1 MFHALCAVIGIC
13 LGYLSLICARSD
25 ISSQRELQNTFGEAH
40 FAEQRITPLFL
51 SAVGA
56 VVMVTYSFRNPSFI
70 AALFVATALFVGL
83 RVSMIDID
91 THSIPR
97 RVLFFGTV
105 LISAQLLVGLAVGSD
120 SLHPVSAI
128 VGAAGAWAF
137 MRVVEICSRGDLGHA
152 DVTLAGFLG
161 LALGALDAQLIVVAF
176 VLSFVC
182 AGVVAMVLMG
192 TKRMTRTSHIP
203 FGPFLFV
210 GMVLAVLR

>member
-1 MFHALCAVIGIC
+1 MLCAVIGAC
-13 LGYLSLICARSD
+13 LGYVSLIYARSD
-25 ISSQRELQNTFGEAH
+25 IASQREQLNTFGEAH
-40 FAEQRITPLFL
+40 FAEQRLTPLLL

-56 VVMVTYSFRNPSFI
+56 VVMVVYSFRDTSMTNT
-70 AALFVATALFVGL
+70 LFVATAMFVGL

-97 RVLFFGTV
+97 RVLAFGTL
-105 LISAQLLVGLAVGSD
+105 LISAHLLVSLAVGSE
-120 SLHPVSAI
+120 SLHSLSAI
-128 VGAAGAWAF
+128 VGATGAWIF
-137 MRVVEICSRGDLGHA
+137 MRAVEILSRGDLGHA

-161 LALGALDAQLIVVAF
+161 LVLGALDAQLIVVAL
-176 VLSFVC
+176 VSSFVC
-182 AGVVAMVLMG
+182 AGLVALVLMG